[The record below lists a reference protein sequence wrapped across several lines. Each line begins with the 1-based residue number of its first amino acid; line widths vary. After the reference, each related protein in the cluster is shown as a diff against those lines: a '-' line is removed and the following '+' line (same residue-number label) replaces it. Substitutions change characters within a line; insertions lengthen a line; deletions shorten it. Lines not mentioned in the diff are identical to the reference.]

1 MRKETSYPKI
11 VQEIHRKFETAGDI
25 LLQEANDILSKID
38 EKDMEK
44 GKRLKN
50 VGFVN
55 AKQVKLAEEQE
66 AILLENQNKAKLVL
80 YYKQQYPFNKF
91 IEKKQVDEICKKYNL
106 VCAEI
111 DRYKGFVPDEKLKQI
126 EHFQVS
132 KEDVDVNYI
141 RITSAW
147 GRDFF
152 GSKSFAAAKIHKDLK
167 LDLIPVNHEAIGNF
181 KTNFMKVNGFW
192 IEGYE
197 SYTSKLVICAPRKDI
212 DLKGLKQKG
221 NFFSSFTKVKID
233 DPVVL
238 QPVKG
243 GYLVVAA
250 WGDEAS
256 DPIVLNPVF
265 N

>member
-1 MRKETSYPKI
+1 MKKYPKI
-11 VQEIHRKFETAGDI
+11 VQEIHKKFETAGDI
-25 LLQEANDILSKID
+25 LLKEANDILSKID

-50 VGFVN
+50 IGFAN
-55 AKQVKLAEEQE
+55 AKQVNLAEEQE
-66 AILLENQNKAKLVL
+66 AIFLENQNKAKFVL

-91 IEKKQVDEICKKYNL
+91 IEKKQVEEICKKYNL

-111 DRYKGFVPDEKLKQI
+111 NRYKGFVPDEKLKQI
-126 EHFQVS
+126 ENFKVK
-132 KEDVDVNYI
+132 KEDLDVDHI
-141 RITSAW
+141 RITSALVA
-147 GRDFF
+147 RSKD
-152 GSKSFAAAKIHKDLK
+152 SKSGSAAKIHKDLK
-167 LDLIPVNHEAIGNF
+167 LDLIPINH
-181 KTNFMKVNGFW
+181 KTISDFGKPFMKVNGCY

-197 SYTSKLVICAPRKDI
+197 IYSSSKLVICAPRNDM
-212 DLKGLKQKG
+212 DLKGLRQKG
-221 NFFSSFTKVKID
+221 NFFSSFTKIKID

-238 QPVKG
+238 QSVKG
-243 GYLVVAA
+243 GYLVVTA